1 MLESLT
7 GLNCIYFT
15 MLGIGVLYSL
25 IILVAGEVHDLGMHL
40 DVPGDIGFDPLHGEI
55 GLVSLSP
62 ITIAGF
68 LTAFGAFGLMA
79 LGLFET
85 TPAMSLVW
93 ASLGGIAVAFVGH
106 LVFIFVFVRPQGSS
120 EVRMHELTGLAAE
133 VVTPIPAGNVG
144 EIAFVAQGGRM
155 TMTARTGDGTPIA
168 RGTTVHIE
176 EVVGSVAIV
185 RAGHGSG
192 GDTPEASADQRPG
205 GDTNEA

>member
-1 MLESLT
+1 VVESLS
-7 GLNCIYFT
+7 GLNCIYFA

-25 IILVAGEVHDLGMHL
+25 MILVAGEVHDLGMHL

-55 GLVSLSP
+55 GMISLSP

-85 TPAMSLVW
+85 TPAQSLIW
-93 ASLGGIAVAFVGH
+93 ATIGGIAVGFLGH
-106 LVFIFVFVRPQGSS
+106 LVFMYVFVKPQGSS
-120 EVRMHELTGLAAE
+120 EVRIAELAGLAAE

-155 TMTARTGDGTPIA
+155 TMTARSGDGSAIA
-168 RGTTVHIE
+168 RGTTVRIGD
-176 EVVGSVAIV
+176 VVGAVAIV
-185 RAGHGSG
+185 HAERPEG
-192 GDTPEASADQRPG
+192 GTG
-205 GDTNEA
+205 VT